1 MRHGLS
7 PAVGAAEPGQP
18 LLKKSAA
25 VLWVMDV
32 EAYGDGKETAA
43 PGLGSAT
50 DVFVRLP
57 SACLPLLLPAKVS
70 CW

>member
-1 MRHGLS
+1 
-7 PAVGAAEPGQP
+7 
-18 LLKKSAA
+18 
-25 VLWVMDV
+25 MDV